1 MPVIDLVEPAGQFP
15 LEEGPCSWALE
26 TACVPGWDTMDPAVR
41 SAATAW
47 ATYILWALTG
57 RRYGPCSLTLRP
69 CGPKCQGAMGYLAFP
84 VNSGAVTGGM
94 GPWMIPWIDAGVW
107 RNCGCATGCSC
118 SAPCEIA
125 IPGPVAAI
133 NEVRIDGVV
142 LDPSAY
148 RLDNLRGID
157 VLVRTDG
164 LCWPECQDLTAD
176 VNEVGA
182 FAITYQRGTLVPR
195 AGQIAAGE
203 LAGEFAKAC
212 AGQDCALPQQL
223 ASLSRNGV
231 EVSVM
236 DPSTLLD
243 QGLTGIANV
252 DLWIR
257 AVNPYRRAQ
266 RSRVYSADLPSVR
279 FAT

>member
-1 MPVIDLVEPAGQFP
+1 MPVIDVVTPAGEFP
-15 LEEGPCSWALE
+15 LEEGPCSWAIE
-26 TACVPGWDTMDPAVR
+26 TACVPDWDTMPPAVK

-57 RRYGPCSLTLRP
+57 RRYGPCSMTLRP
-69 CGPKCQGAMGYLAFP
+69 CGPKCTGSFGYLVWP
-84 VNSGAVTGGM
+84 VTSSGVSGAM

-107 RNCGCATGCSC
+107 RNCGCNGGCSC

-125 IPGPVAAI
+125 LPGPVAAI
-133 NEVRIDGVV
+133 NEVRIDGLV
-142 LDPSAY
+142 LDPTAY
-148 RLDNLRGID
+148 RLDSLKGVD

-176 VNEVGA
+176 IDEVGA
-182 FAITYQRGTLVPR
+182 FAVTYQRGTLVPR

-203 LAGEFAKAC
+203 LAREFAKAC
-212 AGQDCALPQQL
+212 QGQDCSLPQQL

-231 EVSVM
+231 EVQVM
-236 DPSTLLD
+236 DPTTLLD
-243 QGLTGIANV
+243 QGLTGVASA

-257 AVNPYRRAQ
+257 AVNPARKAQ
-266 RSRVYSADLPSVR
+266 RSRVYSPDLAGPRYSG
-279 FAT
+279 